1 MHTSAAGNSGGG
13 GEGRKG
19 GSRWDNNGD
28 TNEHQRGIFVFVQLL
43 YYKAMSLFVR
53 LSFGHAKKNINLIL
67 KRFRDFISV
76 FIISFFFYVMRTDNL
91 LYD

>member
-28 TNEHQRGIFVFVQLL
+28 TNEHQRGIFFFVQLL
-43 YYKAMSLFVR
+43 YYKVMSLFVR
-53 LSFGHAKKNINLIL
+53 LSVGHALKDINLIL

-76 FIISFFFYVMRTDNL
+76 FVYSFFFYVMRNDNL

>member
-28 TNEHQRGIFVFVQLL
+28 TNEHQRGIIFYLQLL
-43 YYKAMSLFVR
+43 YFKVLSLFVR
-53 LSFGHAKKNINLIL
+53 LSFGHAIYLGKNLVL
-67 KRFRDFISV
+67 KRFLDF
-76 FIISFFFYVMRTDNL
+76 F
-91 LYD
+91 

>member
-19 GSRWDNNGD
+19 GSRWENNGD
-28 TNEHQRGIFVFVQLL
+28 TNEHQRGKFFFVQLL
-43 YYKAMSLFVR
+43 YYKVMSLFVR
-53 LSFGHAKKNINLIL
+53 LSFGHAVKDINLIL

-76 FIISFFFYVMRTDNL
+76 FVYSFFLSYKN
-91 LYD
+91 